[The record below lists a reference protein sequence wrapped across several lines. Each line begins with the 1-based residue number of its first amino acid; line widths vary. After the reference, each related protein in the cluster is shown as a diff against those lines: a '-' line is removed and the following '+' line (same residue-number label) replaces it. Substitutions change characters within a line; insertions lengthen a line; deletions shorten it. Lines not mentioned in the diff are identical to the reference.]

1 MLTAS
6 CLHEILKPCNEIAFQ
21 RDLDAALPHAWL
33 QGSLGMWP
41 CTVRVP
47 VSESAGTSV
56 AAWALDWSLG
66 SLSHI
71 VCVGATKAPA
81 AFDQNILLVAVLAES
96 SPKCRA
102 RGRAD
107 RETHACTG
115 RYASVG
121 HSGHSGHARSGHS
134 VPATAVCYLRRVWT
148 LRLCRL

>member
-96 SPKCRA
+96 SLPSA
-102 RGRAD
+102 V
-107 RETHACTG
+107 REAVLTG
-115 RYASVG
+115 KPM
-121 HSGHSGHARSGHS
+121 H
-134 VPATAVCYLRRVWT
+134 VPAVMPVWAIVAIVAMPEAAIPSQP
-148 LRLCRL
+148 LLCATCAGFGP